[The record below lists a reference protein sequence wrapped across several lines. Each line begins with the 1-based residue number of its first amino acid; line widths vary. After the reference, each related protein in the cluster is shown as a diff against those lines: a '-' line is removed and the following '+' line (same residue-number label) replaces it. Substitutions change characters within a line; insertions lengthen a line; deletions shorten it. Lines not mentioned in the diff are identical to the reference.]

1 MSSALIGAVR
11 DLVVFEYLSGWR
23 QGSVKKLEWADV
35 DMATHT
41 ARLRSENSKNKT
53 TWILPLTREA
63 IGSHP
68 APQKSDTAGLSVRVS
83 PEWKADKGLSGLW
96 ATACN
101 NSGLVA
107 SRAGGRALHS
117 QKPISRRS
125 ARPNSH
131 EDHRQQGH
139 FNVPAL

>member
-35 DMATHT
+35 DIATHT

-101 NSGLVA
+101 NSGLAAVA
-107 SRAGGRALHS
+107 L
-117 QKPISRRS
+117 RS
-125 ARPNSH
+125 GVAQP
-131 EDHRQQGH
+131 ETYLAPECQTK
-139 FNVPAL
+139 